1 MSKIKSPLLF
11 GAILLIAIAAYSA
24 IMFITVESY
33 TSQFWV
39 AYLFT
44 LVAFFLQV
52 PAFILSFGKNQSI
65 KKIFF
70 GLPID
75 ALSSIYL
82 AIQVIL
88 SLIIAFLPSFNIKI
102 AAVLSFL
109 SLAVYLALLIL
120 AFMTRD
126 IIERVEDRIAP
137 QKSFIKLLVVEV
149 ELMKNKTDDSLIV
162 KKLKELEETIK
173 YSDPMSHES
182 LGILENKIE
191 SKVAELSELIGFQN
205 DDALILINE
214 ITGLFLERNN
224 KTKEMK

>member
-1 MSKIKSPLLF
+1 M
-11 GAILLIAIAAYSA
+11 
-24 IMFITVESY
+24 
-33 TSQFWV
+33 
-39 AYLFT
+39 
-44 LVAFFLQV
+44 
-52 PAFILSFGKNQSI
+52 
-65 KKIFF
+65 
-70 GLPID
+70 
-75 ALSSIYL
+75 
-82 AIQVIL
+82 
-88 SLIIAFLPSFNIKI
+88 
-102 AAVLSFL
+102 
-109 SLAVYLALLIL
+109 LIL